1 MTHWPVKVRLLKA
14 EKPFSLTWF
23 IIKNHFRTRFL
34 FRPTKRGGGGSVRSV
49 AYFLFP
55 LFCPHSH
62 FRILGLKSSETSIAT
77 DSQNCNLNFECAR
90 NVCVRSLPRAEQKR
104 GGRVHFAASL
114 RTERG
119 WKTRISPFLFLS
131 VLRHDI
137 CVNSRWV

>member
-34 FRPTKRGGGGSVRSV
+34 CSV
-49 AYFLFP
+49 AYFLFS
-55 LFCPHSH
+55 LFSPHSH

-119 WKTRISPFLFLS
+119 WKTRISPFLFPS